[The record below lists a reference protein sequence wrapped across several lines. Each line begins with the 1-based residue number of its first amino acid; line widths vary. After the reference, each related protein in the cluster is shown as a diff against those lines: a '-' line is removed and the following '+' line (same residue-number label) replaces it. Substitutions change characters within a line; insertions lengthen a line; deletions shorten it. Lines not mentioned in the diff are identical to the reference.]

1 MYDYQNLLFYQKQ
14 VKSWDLYQLQNDSI
28 IFNDETIK
36 GDLEDLHLTL
46 YSKLFL
52 DINNDGEI
60 DFKQDSLVSEWKS
73 NKSNIF
79 NINDYISHGDAFFI
93 ADSVLNIDTDH
104 LLYTSYGEYGQN
116 FLPAT
121 YVEMPIQN
129 RFIGAFWLV

>member
-60 DFKQDSLVSEWKS
+60 DF
-73 NKSNIF
+73 
-79 NINDYISHGDAFFI
+79 
-93 ADSVLNIDTDH
+93 
-104 LLYTSYGEYGQN
+104 
-116 FLPAT
+116 
-121 YVEMPIQN
+121 
-129 RFIGAFWLV
+129 